1 MADPAA
7 AFHAAQD
14 AALRGS
20 SALAA
25 LWPGG
30 AVRIYSVVPQNAP
43 LPFIRI
49 GDDQI
54 IEDSDECVSASE
66 IFAAV
71 HVWTKPD
78 PPGVQLGRQIA
89 AVIRETLAP
98 VPDLELEET
107 GFQIPG
113 FDTVVARF
121 LDTRH
126 LTDPDGSS
134 HALLNFHYF
143 ATEAL
148 SDA

>member
-14 AALRGS
+14 TALRDAVDLGS
-20 SALAA
+20 

-30 AVRIYSVVPQNAP
+30 VARIYSVVPQNAP

-66 IFAAV
+66 VFALV

-89 AVIRETLAP
+89 GVIRDILAADDFG
-98 VPDLELEET
+98 VE
-107 GFQIPG
+107 G
-113 FDTVVARF
+113 FDTVLAMF
-121 LDTRH
+121 LDARH

-134 HALLNFHYF
+134 HAVLTFHYF
-143 ATEAL
+143 LTQTEAP
-148 SDA
+148 